1 MASQGGSSGV
11 MRGAALCLPQCAP
24 GEGRQVLTWYSSLT
38 GLSRAAVI
46 QYVTRRKKKK
56 KKQKFFFYI
65 FTAICTSS
73 IWVRTANKNIRSIM
87 LAVFLVNSRSLM
99 WTSSFFTSLLSL
111 SLFPVHTVDIIK
123 LSDAFLRTSIRGS
136 GQSSL
141 TVMLQA

>member
-11 MRGAALCLPQCAP
+11 VRGAALCLPWCAP
-24 GEGRQVLTWYSSLT
+24 GEGRQALTWYSSLT

-46 QYVTRRKKKK
+46 QYVTRRKKKT
-56 KKQKFFFYI
+56 QKFFFYI

-99 WTSSFFTSLLSL
+99 WTSSSFTSLLSL

-123 LSDAFLRTSIRGS
+123 LSDAFLRTSIWGS